1 MSIYLVR
8 HGQTEFNAVQRWQ
21 GQVDSPLTELGRQQ
35 AARVG
40 HRLAAMTRTDEVHIF
55 SSPLG
60 RARQTCEIIAGEI
73 KIIDGITLDPGLME
87 VGMGAWDSMTDYEID
102 YEYPGMRN
110 GLDRYEWFF
119 HAPGGETFEKMTSR
133 VARSLETIQQRQA
146 RDAIIIC
153 HGITSRLLRGAYANL
168 PKEEALRL
176 DVPQD
181 AFFHLKDGDIV
192 RIDC

>member
-8 HGQTEFNAVQRWQ
+8 HGQTEFNAAQRWQ

-35 AARVG
+35 AARMG
-40 HRLAAMTRTDEVHIF
+40 RRLAGLTGTDKAHIF

-73 KIIDGITLDPGLME
+73 GMIDGITLDPGLME
-87 VGMGAWDSMTDYEID
+87 IGMGAWDGMTDYEID
-102 YEYPGMRN
+102 HEYPGLRD
-110 GLDRYEWFF
+110 GLDRHEWFF
-119 HAPGGETFEKMTSR
+119 HAPGGETFEKMADR
-133 VARSLETIQQRQA
+133 VSRSLETIKQRQA

-153 HGITSRLLRGAYANL
+153 HGITSRILRGVYASL
-168 PKEEALRL
+168 PKDETLRL
-176 DVPQD
+176 EVPQD
-181 AFFHLKDGDIV
+181 AFFHLRDGDIA

>member
-8 HGQTEFNAVQRWQ
+8 HGQTEFNAVRRWQ

-35 AARVG
+35 AIRMG
-40 HRLAAMTRTDEVHIF
+40 RRLAALIETDEVHIF

-60 RARQTCEIIAGEI
+60 RARQTCEIVAGEI
-73 KIIDGITLDPGLME
+73 GMIDGITLDPGLME
-87 VGMGAWDSMTDYEID
+87 IGMGVWDGMTDYEID
-102 YEYPGMRN
+102 YEYPGMRD

-119 HAPGGETFEKMTSR
+119 HAPGGETFERMTSR
-133 VARSLETIQQRQA
+133 VARSLEIIQQRQA
-146 RDAIIIC
+146 RDAIVIC
-153 HGITSRLLRGAYANL
+153 HGITSRLLRGVYANL

>member
-21 GQVDSPLTELGRQQ
+21 GQVDSPLTELGQQ
-35 AARVG
+35 QSARMG
-40 HRLAAMTRTDEVHIF
+40 RRLAALTGTGEAHIF

-73 KIIDGITLDPGLME
+73 GMIDGITLDPGLME
-87 VGMGAWDSMTDYEID
+87 IGMGAWDGMTDYEID
-102 YEYPGMRN
+102 HEYPGMRD
-110 GLDRYEWFF
+110 GLDRHEWFF
-119 HAPGGETFEKMTSR
+119 HAPGGETLEKMTDR
-133 VARSLETIQQRQA
+133 VARSLETIKQRQT

-153 HGITSRLLRGAYANL
+153 HGITSRILRGVYASL
-168 PKEEALRL
+168 PKDEALRL
-176 DVPQD
+176 EVPQD
-181 AFFHLKDGDIV
+181 AFFHLRHGDIV